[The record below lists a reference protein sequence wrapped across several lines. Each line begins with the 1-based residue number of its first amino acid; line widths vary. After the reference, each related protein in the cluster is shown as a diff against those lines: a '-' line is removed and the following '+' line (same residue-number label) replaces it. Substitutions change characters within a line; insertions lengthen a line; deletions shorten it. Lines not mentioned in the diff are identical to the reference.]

1 MILLSLTIVSFAYR
15 GPLSVKIS
23 HAQNYA
29 RDVVSPIQ
37 RGVQSM
43 VNPISNSI
51 IGASN
56 YNEIA
61 SQNKALQ
68 RQVKVLQKQLK
79 SNIDAQTRLSE
90 ITALE
95 NLPYAQSMPI
105 VVAQVINNSLSNY
118 SQTIELDKG
127 TTSGVGVGMSVV
139 TPQGL
144 VGRVI
149 SAGGSTCVVLLIT
162 DPSNTI
168 SVTLY
173 FNNGQPI
180 NSSTPPSSTAPTT
193 TAASNG
199 TTQPTTTQSTA
210 TSQSTATQTSQP
222 ASSSPSST
230 TAQTAPKNNVTQIF
244 ALANG
249 QSGSNHLSLSFVPPT
264 ASPGNGQFIFT
275 ASLNGGDYPPGIP
288 VGFISDVTIKP
299 GNLQGSIDVAPFVS
313 FTNLNYVDVLQWLP
327 AP

>member
-15 GPLSVKIS
+15 GPLSLKIS

-56 YNEIA
+56 YNQIA

-105 VVAQVINNSLSNY
+105 VVAQVINSSMSNY

-149 SAGGSTCVVLLIT
+149 SAGSSTCVVLLIT

-173 FNNGQPI
+173 FNNGKPI
-180 NSSTPPSSTAPTT
+180 NSSTPPSSATPTT
-193 TAASNG
+193 TVASNG
-199 TTQPTTTQSTA
+199 TTQPTTT
-210 TSQSTATQTSQP
+210 QSTATQTSQP

-230 TAQTAPKNNVTQIF
+230 TAQAAPQNNVTQIF

-264 ASPGNGQFIFT
+264 ANPGNGQFIFT

-299 GNLQGSIDVAPFVS
+299 GNLQGSINIAPFVS